1 MLVFDVTDRQSFIK
15 LSEWMFELELYCQSQ
30 PVVLLIGN
38 KSDLSD
44 KRIVSKSEAMEFAIK
59 HNILYVETS
68 ALINQE
74 VEYAFEVLTEEI
86 LAKPE
91 LLECNSRN
99 VDQTI
104 RIGQECRESQ
114 PILSPATH
122 QRKKCC

>member
-114 PILSPATH
+114 PILSTATH

>member
-1 MLVFDVTDRQSFIK
+1 MFDVTDRQSFMK
-15 LSEWMFELELYCQSQ
+15 LTEWMFELELYCQSQ

-38 KSDLSD
+38 KSDLTE
-44 KRIVSKSEAMEFAIK
+44 KRVVSKTEAMEFARK

-86 LAKPE
+86 MARPE
-91 LLECNSRN
+91 LLECNNR
-99 VDQTI
+99 VVKQTI
-104 RIGQECRESQ
+104 RVGQECRESQ

-122 QRKKCC
+122 QRKRCC

>member
-1 MLVFDVTDRQSFIK
+1 MFDVTDRQSFIK

>member
-114 PILSPATH
+114 PILSPASH